1 VGYTKFEIELALFE
15 IFRDFTWREVD
26 VIEEYNLPE
35 LNTGADNLEDDG
47 DDFVVDFGADI
58 FYMADPHS
66 EKNKMLLKELESVAS
81 KHGLEIALDLPNND
95 FLCDISTEVVDI
107 EVSKDWNGKWRI
119 QPNFS
124 MRIPSNELVE
134 A

>member
-1 VGYTKFEIELALFE
+1 MVYTKFEIELALFE

-26 VIEEYNLPE
+26 VIEEYNLNE
-35 LNTGADNLEDDG
+35 ENNDAAYDD
-47 DDFVVDFGADI
+47 DEDFVIDFGADI
-58 FYMADPHS
+58 SYTPDPNS
-66 EKNKMLLKELESVAS
+66 ESNKTLMHELKNVAS
-81 KHGLEIALDLPNND
+81 EHGLQISLELPNND
-95 FLCDISTEVVDI
+95 FLCDISTKVVDI